1 MVLQQKSKACIW
13 GKAGV
18 NEQIFISTSWGA
30 KKTFRADMHGLW
42 SVKIPT
48 PKGSYEK
55 ETISIE
61 GENKI
66 IFNDILIGEVWL
78 CSGQSNMGM
87 EVRKTD
93 DAAKEIQQANYPN
106 IRFFHINQVSAWDP
120 QYNLNARWK
129 TCNPETVAKES
140 AVAYFFGRNL
150 HTTLNVPVGL
160 IVSAYGGTKVKSW
173 LNRQSSCEIS
183 KEESEQFAASPSA
196 RSKKPEKHLPFVLF
210 NGMINPVKS
219 FTVRGAIW
227 YQGES
232 DVAAANTYRTLFPA
246 LISGWR
252 TEWRQGNFPFYFVQI
267 PPFQYKDPL
276 GVPSA
281 ELRDAQLKTLGKVKN
296 TGMVVIS
303 DISSSEIL
311 HPTNK
316 KEVGRRLALLA
327 LHNDYKINA
336 SSFSSSFYKSHRI
349 KENKVIIKFDFADQ
363 LKIKGSKVIGFT
375 IAGND
380 EKFVSADAE
389 IINNNQI
396 MVWSDQIS
404 NPVSVR
410 FGWTNSFKT
419 NLFNEIDLPV
429 SPFKTDDWKD
439 TTAR

>member
-1 MVLQQKSKACIW
+1 
-13 GKAGV
+13 
-18 NEQIFISTSWGA
+18 
-30 KKTFRADMHGLW
+30 
-42 SVKIPT
+42 
-48 PKGSYEK
+48 
-55 ETISIE
+55 
-61 GENKI
+61 
-66 IFNDILIGEVWL
+66 
-78 CSGQSNMGM
+78 
-87 EVRKTD
+87 
-93 DAAKEIQQANYPN
+93 
-106 IRFFHINQVSAWDP
+106 
-120 QYNLNARWK
+120 
-129 TCNPETVAKES
+129 
-140 AVAYFFGRNL
+140 
-150 HTTLNVPVGL
+150 
-160 IVSAYGGTKVKSW
+160 
-173 LNRQSSCEIS
+173 
-183 KEESEQFAASPSA
+183 
-196 RSKKPEKHLPFVLF
+196 
-210 NGMINPVKS
+210 MINPVKT
-219 FTVRGAIW
+219 FAIRGAIW

-232 DVAAANTYRTLFPA
+232 DVAAANTYRTLFPV

-252 TEWRQGNFPFYFVQI
+252 TEWQQGNFPFYFVQI

-281 ELRDAQLKTLGKVKN
+281 ELRDAQLRTLGKVKN

-327 LHNDYKINA
+327 LRNDYKINA

-349 KENKVIIKFDFADQ
+349 EGNKVIIKFDFAEQ
-363 LKIKGSKVIGFT
+363 LKAKGDKVIGFT

-380 EKFVSADAE
+380 EKFVSAYAE

-404 NPVSVR
+404 NPASVR
-410 FGWTNSFKT
+410 FGWVNSYKT